1 MASSNK
7 EINPL
12 HSAATVTTLFT
23 LSGVRESE
31 LRDHSFLKNAPHD
44 IIARSGGIGNARITR
59 RRHHLRAQEVPAED
73 KIVRTHTQTSQDVTR
88 TASAS

>member
-44 IIARSGGIGNARITR
+44 IIARSGGIGNARITSSGDPFAV
-59 RRHHLRAQEVPAED
+59 LQD
-73 KIVRTHTQTSQDVTR
+73 LGTSQISRDVIR
-88 TASAS
+88 TASAF